1 MKFELLNPESAPEAS
16 RGILQAVEQ
25 KYGFVPN
32 LLGVMASAPPLL
44 RAYTTLSAL
53 FEESSLSPTE
63 RLVVLIAASAENGCQ
78 YCVAAHTVIAGMQN
92 VPPEVVHALRTDA
105 PIADAKLE
113 SLRRFTREV
122 VASRGWPPAEAV
134 LAFESA
140 GYSSSQAL
148 EVILGIG
155 MKTLSNYTNHLA
167 QTPLDAPFSR
177 AAWEKGETRTGQAR
191 PAAEVQAAR

>member
-1 MKFELLNPESAPEAS
+1 MKFEIDNRETAPEAS
-16 RGILQAVEQ
+16 RDILKAVEQ
-25 KYGFVPN
+25 KYGFIPN
-32 LLGVMASAPPLL
+32 LLGVMASAPGLL

-53 FEESSLSPTE
+53 FDESSLSPAE
-63 RLVVLIAASAENGCQ
+63 RQVVLIAASVENGCQ
-78 YCVAAHTVIAGMQN
+78 YCVAAHTVIAAMQN
-92 VPPEVVHALRTDA
+92 VPPEVVHALRTSA

-113 SLRRFTREV
+113 SLRRFTQEV
-122 VASRGWPPAEAV
+122 VATRGWPPAEAV

-155 MKTLSNYTNHLA
+155 MKILSNYTNHLA

-177 AAWEKGETRTGQAR
+177 AAWVKTGASASQSK
-191 PAAEVQAAR
+191 PAAGV